1 MKQKKTITRTTVR
14 FAPGLGINVWIDE
27 SEADFNNKLPAMRT
41 INILLGF
48 VLININSIDI
58 FLTPKTGKVK

>member
-1 MKQKKTITRTTVR
+1 MKQQKTITRTTFK
-14 FAPGLGINVWIDE
+14 FAPGFGINVWIDE
-27 SEADFNNKLPAMRT
+27 AEADFENRLPAIRT
-41 INILLGF
+41 INILFGF

>member
-27 SEADFNNKLPAMRT
+27 AEADFNNKLPAMRT
-41 INILLGF
+41 INILFGF